1 VQLDLRPPKPAPS
14 STLSQLANGPYRL
27 WMFGAG
33 IMFVFMG
40 LLLAPG
46 HPRRQAAV
54 EEGVCDRQG
63 LESGDRMIET
73 AERSVDSVQES
84 IETYVMN
91 AASDQIDP
99 IAARRD

>member
-1 VQLDLRPPKPAPS
+1 
-14 STLSQLANGPYRL
+14 
-27 WMFGAG
+27 
-33 IMFVFMG
+33 
-40 LLLAPG
+40 
-46 HPRRQAAV
+46 
-54 EEGVCDRQG
+54 
-63 LESGDRMIET
+63 MIET